1 MEIEHPFYG
10 AAEAQEARMFNAQEH
25 ITIIDGGAYL
35 EVKWRLVWLREQ
47 HPDAVIETD
56 MVESSRDHAIFKASV
71 RLGDGASATGWGSEY
86 REQFPNFIEAA
97 ETKALGRALAALG
110 FGTQFAGDLGTD
122 RNGFGLSDAPVR
134 LHAVGESVQ
143 QQQYQSS
150 YQQTELEP
158 TDRQRKLI
166 EVLRS
171 QLNLSLEELDE
182 IARQHG
188 GAPMESI
195 GRKGVSALITE
206 LQRLKQEKQERAKAS

>member
-1 MEIEHPFYG
+1 
-10 AAEAQEARMFNAQEH
+10 MFNAQEH

-47 HPDAVIETD
+47 HPDAVIETN

-71 RLGDGASATGWGSEY
+71 QLPDGAAATGWGSEY

-134 LHAVGESVQ
+134 LHAVGESG
-143 QQQYQSS
+143 QQQYQSA
-150 YQQTELEP
+150 YQQTGLEP

-171 QLNLSLEELDE
+171 QLNLDSEELDE
-182 IARQHG
+182 IAQQQG
-188 GAPMESI
+188 GAPMSSI

-206 LQRLKQEKQERAKAS
+206 LQRLKQEKQDRAKAS

>member
-1 MEIEHPFYG
+1 
-10 AAEAQEARMFNAQEH
+10 MFNAQEH
-25 ITIIDGGAYL
+25 ISIIDGAAYL

-47 HPDAVIETD
+47 HPDATIETD

-71 RLGDGASATGWGSEY
+71 RLADGASATGWGSEY

-134 LHAVGESVQ
+134 LHAVNEDG
-143 QQQYQSS
+143 
-150 YQQTELEP
+150 QQTYQRSFQQAELEP
-158 TDRQRKLI
+158 TERQRKLI

-171 QLNLSLEELDE
+171 QLNLSVEELDE
-182 IARQHG
+182 IATQHG
-188 GAPMESI
+188 GAPMENI

-206 LQRLKQEKQERAKAS
+206 LPRLKQ

>member
-1 MEIEHPFYG
+1 MPATVQG
-10 AAEAQEARMFNAQEH
+10 SAAFHQVLQYRLDTPQIRQPALNIRKLALAQCPRRA
-25 ITIIDGGAYL
+25 
-35 EVKWRLVWLREQ
+35 
-47 HPDAVIETD
+47 AVRA
-56 MVESSRDHAIFKASV
+56 VFQ
-71 RLGDGASATGWGSEY
+71 L
-86 REQFPNFIEAA
+86 EQFANFIEAA

-134 LHAVGESVQ
+134 LHAVGESST
-143 QQQYQSS
+143 QQYQSA

-171 QLNLSLEELDE
+171 QLNLGIEELDE
-182 IARQHG
+182 IAQQHG

>member
-1 MEIEHPFYG
+1 
-10 AAEAQEARMFNAQEH
+10 MFNAQEH

-47 HPDAVIETD
+47 HPDAVIETS
-56 MVESSRDHAIFKASV
+56 MEESSRDNAIFKASV
-71 RLGDGASATGWGSEY
+71 RLPDGASATGWGSEY
-86 REQFPNFIEAA
+86 REQFQNFIEAA

-134 LHAVGESVQ
+134 LHAVGESAP
-143 QQQYQSS
+143 QQYQSS

-171 QLNLSLEELDE
+171 QLNLGNEELDE
-182 IARQHG
+182 IAEKHG
-188 GAPMESI
+188 GAPMSTI
-195 GRKGVSALITE
+195 SRKGVSAVITE

>member
-1 MEIEHPFYG
+1 
-10 AAEAQEARMFNAQEH
+10 MFNAQEH

-47 HPDAVIETD
+47 HPDATIETE

-71 RLGDGASATGWGSEY
+71 RLPDGASATGWGSEY
-86 REQFPNFIEAA
+86 REQFANFIEAA

-122 RNGFGLSDAPVR
+122 RGGFGLSDAPVR
-134 LHAVGESVQ
+134 LRAVGDTDS

-150 YQQTELEP
+150 YQQAELEP

-182 IARQHG
+182 VAQQHG
-188 GAPMESI
+188 GAPMGSI

>member
-1 MEIEHPFYG
+1 
-10 AAEAQEARMFNAQEH
+10 MFNAQEH

-47 HPDAVIETD
+47 HPDAVIETN

-71 RLGDGASATGWGSEY
+71 QLPDGAAATGWGSEY
-86 REQFPNFIEAA
+86 REQFQNFIEAA

-134 LHAVGESVQ
+134 LHAVGESAP
-143 QQQYQSS
+143 QQYQSS

-171 QLNLSLEELDE
+171 QLNLSGEELDE
-182 IARQHG
+182 IAEQHG
-188 GAPMESI
+188 GAPMSSI
-195 GRKGVSALITE
+195 GRKGVSSVITE

>member
-1 MEIEHPFYG
+1 
-10 AAEAQEARMFNAQEH
+10 MFNAQEH
-25 ITIIDGGAYL
+25 ISIIDGGAYL

-47 HPDAVIETD
+47 HPDAVVETD
-56 MVESSRDHAIFKASV
+56 MVESSRDHAIFKATV
-71 RLGDGASATGWGSEY
+71 RLADGASATGWGSEY

-134 LHAVGESVQ
+134 LHAVGESAGSQ
-143 QQQYQSS
+143 PQQYQAS
-150 YQQTELEP
+150 YQQAELEP

-182 IARQHG
+182 IASQHG
-188 GAPMESI
+188 GAPMSSI

>member
-1 MEIEHPFYG
+1 
-10 AAEAQEARMFNAQEH
+10 MFNAQEH

-47 HPDAVIETD
+47 HPDAVIETE

-71 RLGDGASATGWGSEY
+71 RLADGASATGWGSEY
-86 REQFPNFIEAA
+86 REQFQNFIEAA

-122 RNGFGLSDAPVR
+122 RGGFGLSDAPVR
-134 LHAVGESVQ
+134 LHAVGEGAP

-166 EVLRS
+166 DVLRS
-171 QLNLSLEELDE
+171 QLNLSADELDE
-182 IARQHG
+182 IATQHG
-188 GAPMESI
+188 GAPMASI

-206 LQRLKQEKQERAKAS
+206 LQRLKQEKQDRAKAS

>member
-1 MEIEHPFYG
+1 
-10 AAEAQEARMFNAQEH
+10 MFNAQDH

-47 HPDAVIETD
+47 HPDAAIETE
-56 MVESSRDHAIFKASV
+56 MVESSRDHAIFKATV
-71 RLGDGASATGWGSEY
+71 RLPDGASATGWGSEY

-134 LHAVGESVQ
+134 LHAVRDGGNSPQ
-143 QQQYQSS
+143 AA
-150 YQQTELEP
+150 YQQTEMEP
-158 TDRQRKLI
+158 TERQRKLI

-171 QLNLSLEELDE
+171 QLNMSTDELDDV
-182 IARQHG
+182 AQQHG
-188 GAPMESI
+188 GAPMAGIS
-195 GRKGVSALITE
+195 RKGVSTLITE
-206 LQRLKQEKQERAKAS
+206 LQRRKQEKQERAKAS

>member
-1 MEIEHPFYG
+1 MEVEHPFYG
-10 AAEAQEARMFNAQEH
+10 TAEAQEARMFNAQEH

-47 HPDAVIETD
+47 HPDAVIETE

-71 RLGDGASATGWGSEY
+71 RLPDGASSTGWGSEY
-86 REQFPNFIEAA
+86 REQFQNFIEAA

-122 RNGFGLSDAPVR
+122 RGGFGLSDAPVR
-134 LHAVGESVQ
+134 LHAVGESG

-150 YQQTELEP
+150 YQQAELEP
-158 TDRQRKLI
+158 TERQRKLI

-171 QLNLSLEELDE
+171 QLNLSQEELDE
-182 IARQHG
+182 VAEKHG
-188 GAPMESI
+188 GAPMSSI

>member
-1 MEIEHPFYG
+1 
-10 AAEAQEARMFNAQEH
+10 MFNAQEH

-47 HPDAVIETD
+47 HPDAVIETN

-71 RLGDGASATGWGSEY
+71 QLPDGAAATGWGSEY
-86 REQFPNFIEAA
+86 REQFANFIEAA

-134 LHAVGESVQ
+134 LHAVGESST
-143 QQQYQSS
+143 QQYQSA

-171 QLNLSLEELDE
+171 QLNLGIEELDE
-182 IARQHG
+182 IAQQHG